1 MRPYSAPVT
10 VDEVGSDIIAGVA
23 EYATLAD
30 RTSRLTMRARILKL
44 IDRLHLDPKP
54 LHVRTVPDQ
63 ELRDDVGTRG
73 ALILHL
79 DLSSRS
85 AITSSELIFTASTG
99 RVLVAEHPD
108 LPGFPVGLTLLL
120 PSPQL
125 PSSRRDLFT
134 LASKGW
140 GASPYV
146 IQYAIAT
153 NPGRL
158 GAGRALQEAA
168 QQAAGTGKLVA
179 YAPLTGLRARII
191 QVVDDPDAWAAVAS
205 GFSESDA
212 SSLQRQLTDL
222 LAHDSLPDFLDEPA
236 SSFLKAEAR
245 AFAAQPVYRVGE
257 FHRHMGASL
266 LGINDG
272 GDPSESDSMWAR
284 AYLQY

>member
-1 MRPYSAPVT
+1 
-10 VDEVGSDIIAGVA
+10 
-23 EYATLAD
+23 
-30 RTSRLTMRARILKL
+30 MRARILKL
-44 IDRLHLDPKP
+44 IDRLKLDPKP
-54 LHVRTVPDQ
+54 LHVREVHEE
-63 ELRDDVGTRG
+63 ELRDNVGIRG

-120 PSPQL
+120 PSAKL
-125 PSSRRDLFT
+125 PTGRRDLFMQ
-134 LASKGW
+134 AGKGW

-153 NPGRL
+153 NPGSL
-158 GAGRALQEAA
+158 GAGRALQNAA
-168 QQAAGTGKLVA
+168 KAATDASSTLVA

-191 QVVDDPDAWAAVAS
+191 QIVDDPATWSVVAS
-205 GFSESDA
+205 GFTESDA

-236 SSFLKAEAR
+236 LSFLKAEAR
-245 AFAAQPVYRVGE
+245 AFAEQPGYRVGE
-257 FHRHMGASL
+257 FHRHMGAKL
-266 LGINDG
+266 VGIDNG

-284 AYLQY
+284 VYLQY

>member
-1 MRPYSAPVT
+1 M
-10 VDEVGSDIIAGVA
+10 VDEVGSEIIAGVA

-44 IDRLHLDPKP
+44 IDRLNLDPKP
-54 LHVRTVPDQ
+54 LRVRSVPEQ
-63 ELRDDVGTRG
+63 EIRDDVGMRG

-99 RVLVAEHPD
+99 RVLIAEHPD

-120 PSPQL
+120 PSAEL
-125 PSSRRDLFT
+125 PCGRRELFSR
-134 LASKGW
+134 AGKGW

-153 NPGRL
+153 NPGQL

-168 QQAAGTGKLVA
+168 RSAAGASTLVS

-191 QVVDDPDAWAAVAS
+191 QIVDDPDTWKAVAS
-205 GFSESDA
+205 GLTESDA
-212 SSLQRQLTDL
+212 SSLQQQLTDL
-222 LAHDSLPDFLDEPA
+222 LARDSLPDFLDEPA
-236 SSFLKAEAR
+236 ESFLKAEAR
-245 AFAAQPVYRVGE
+245 IFAAQPAYRVGE

-266 LGINDG
+266 LGVDDG

-284 AYLQY
+284 VYLKY